1 MYDFES
7 ANETGNRAGA
17 LPRPPLLLTALEAA
31 RFSVEYPS
39 SLVWDTLRPSRDVG
53 RGRPVLVIPGFYADD
68 GLTGRLRG
76 HLRKQGWHV
85 HGWRAGRNYGLTDAI
100 VDALPARLDEVYE
113 RHQEPVA
120 VVGWSFGGLL
130 ARWLAHE
137 RPDRV
142 SRVVCLG
149 SPWRSEGEVTRATA
163 MFERSA
169 ARHGISERAR
179 EIVDTLR
186 LPLDVP
192 STAIYSKTDGITHW
206 RACALDDGPTCEN
219 IAVPSS
225 HVGLVSNPLA
235 LAALDDR
242 LAQDPRHPEPF
253 RWSRCLWHATLG
265 PVVDDEPRVVAAAA
279 QSDEAI
285 ETAPLRVLR

>member
-1 MYDFES
+1 MYDFEGAEEPGDS
-7 ANETGNRAGA
+7 ADA

-39 SLVWDTLRPSRDVG
+39 SLVWDTLRPTSDVG

-85 HGWRAGRNYGLTDAI
+85 HGWRGGRNYGLTDAI
-100 VDALPARLDEVYE
+100 VDALPLRLDEVYE

-137 RPDRV
+137 RPGRV

-149 SPWRSEGEVTRATA
+149 SPWRAQGEVTRATA

-169 ARHGISERAR
+169 AKHGLSDRAR

-186 LPLDVP
+186 QPLDVP

-206 RACALDDGPTCEN
+206 QACTLDDGPTTEN

-235 LAALDDR
+235 LAVLDDR
-242 LAQDPRHPEPF
+242 LRQDPQHPQPF
-253 RWSRCLWHATLG
+253 RWSRCLWQATLG
-265 PVVDDEPRVVAAAA
+265 PVVDDEPHPAR
-279 QSDEAI
+279 EA
-285 ETAPLRVLR
+285 EDADQTPVEVMR